1 VDDTIFNQLKGMGP
15 KPRMNAK
22 EAAQLQAA
30 VEFKAS
36 LAKKAE
42 ELGLEYQEQ
51 YVPPDEIDKAAVE
64 KSMLETLK
72 AMIPYTQAWYAAQ
85 SAEDEMDDYRRIEV
99 DVAFNRNLVTMARTG
114 RHEDA
119 MEIMMA
125 DTNHDLH
132 YFNFMKNKAIQEG
145 KFKYDFKVTKGFKRN
160 AKNKI
165 QAAVQAPLPLMGEK
179 GGADGSNAFS
189 LNVSL
194 GGQASDP
201 CIWRCVIIC
210 TKVLSKQV

>member
-1 VDDTIFNQLKGMGP
+1 MGP

-30 VEFKAS
+30 IEFKAS

-42 ELGLEYQEQ
+42 ELGLEYHEQ
-51 YVPPDEIDKAAVE
+51 YVPPDEVDKAAVE
-64 KSMLETLK
+64 KSILDTLK

-85 SAEDEMDDYRRIEV
+85 SAEDEMDDYRRIEL
-99 DVAFNRNLVTMARTG
+99 DVAFNRNLVTMTRTG

-132 YFNFMKNKAIQEG
+132 YFNFMKNKAIQDG
-145 KFKYDFKVTKGFKRN
+145 KFKYDFKVMKGFRRN

-165 QAAVQAPLPLMGEK
+165 QAAVQAPLPLMGED
-179 GGADGSNAFS
+179 GGADGSHAFS
-189 LNVSL
+189 LNVTL
-194 GGQASDP
+194 AGQATDP
-201 CIWRCVIIC
+201 CIWRYGNNNGINA
-210 TKVLSKQV
+210 VLDKS